1 MHTSATVYCTRC
13 GSLLASPPPPA
24 PPETLEADAPLARPG
39 KSTPEDAESG
49 LVARQR
55 LLRVTQRDR
64 LEEIATPSPTP
75 VTNARASGDSDVELD
90 AAVGALLS
98 KKLGLTYD
106 EIREVIV
113 RRKDGRSIRLRP
125 QRTDP
130 TRADALRRDATPSDE
145 REPQT
150 WAYAAK
156 KK

>member
-1 MHTSATVYCTRC
+1 
-13 GSLLASPPPPA
+13 LLASSSPPA
-24 PPETLEADAPLARPG
+24 PPETLDADAPSVRPG
-39 KSTPEDAESG
+39 KSAPQDAESG

-64 LEEIATPSPTP
+64 LEEIATPPGPAP
-75 VTNARASGDSDVELD
+75 VTNARASGDSEVELD
-90 AAVGALLS
+90 AALGVLLS

-125 QRTDP
+125 SRTNSP
-130 TRADALRRDATPSDE
+130 RADVLPRDATPSDE